1 MTDDAG
7 AGPSR
12 GEARGE
18 AGGKARGGRVGEDLA
33 HLGEFGLI
41 ARLTQGLPAGDG
53 VFVGVGDDG
62 AVLDVTPGRR
72 LVVTTDLL
80 VEGRHFDAATA
91 DPPDWGWKSVAV
103 NVSDLAAM
111 GATPR
116 WLLLGLTVPAGYPV
130 AVLDG
135 LYAGIAE
142 ACERLHV
149 GVVGGDVSSGPAL
162 SVAVTALGEVDRA
175 VPRGGAR
182 PGDRLVL
189 TGQLGA
195 AAAALELLRRAGAG
209 DAAATDLLAR
219 YPGMAAAL
227 RRPWPDVA
235 GGMRLARLG
244 ATAMIDVSD
253 GLAGDALHLAEE
265 SGIGVEVH
273 DTALPLAPG
282 VAEAARLLGRDPA
295 ELALAGGEDY
305 VLAAAV
311 PRAVEVG
318 GVIDVGAFVP
328 DPARRVRVT
337 RGATSP
343 LAGLS
348 WDHFR
353 PTSPPA

>member
-1 MTDDAG
+1 VSDDAAAAARRKVG
-7 AGPSR
+7 DAGP
-12 GEARGE
+12 A
-18 AGGKARGGRVGEDLA
+18 GEDLA
-33 HLGEFGLI
+33 GLGEFGLI
-41 ARLTQGLPAGDG
+41 ARLTRALPAGDG
-53 VFVGVGDDG
+53 VDVGVGDDG
-62 AVLDVTPGRR
+62 AVLAVTPGRR
-72 LVVTTDLL
+72 LVATTDLL
-80 VEGRHFDAATA
+80 VEGRHFDAVTG

-116 WLLLGLTVPAGYPV
+116 WLLLALTVPAGYPV
-130 AVLDG
+130 AALDG

-142 ACERLHV
+142 ACDALHV
-149 GVVGGDVSSGPAL
+149 GVVGGDVSGGPAL

-175 VPRGGAR
+175 VTRGGAR
-182 PGDRLVL
+182 PGDRLVVS
-189 TGQLGA
+189 GRLGA
-195 AAAALELLRRAGAG
+195 AAAAFELLRRAGDG
-209 DAAATDLLAR
+209 DAEAADLLAR

-265 SGIGVEVH
+265 SGVGVEVH
-273 DTALPLAPG
+273 DSALPLAPG

-311 PRAVEVG
+311 PRTVDVG

-328 DPARRVRVT
+328 DPGRRVRAA
-337 RGATSP
+337 RGAASP
-343 LAGLS
+343 LAGLA

-353 PTSPPA
+353 PAGPPA